1 MTEATATAL
10 NQQDT
15 VIGESSDGRLP
26 SSFRD
31 PGGFLFMR
39 DQVLYRQVNRSHQRH
54 YDLLQDSGL
63 YKELISRGLL
73 IPHEEVSLDSGSQ
86 RAYKTLKPEVIPFVS
101 YPYEWSFSQLQDA
114 ALVTLR
120 VQKLA
125 VQFGMSLKDTSAY
138 NIQFKAGK
146 PVLIDTLSLEGLVE
160 GAPWVAYRQFCQHFL
175 GPLALMGC
183 VDARLGQLLRV
194 HIDGVPVDL
203 TSRLLSWR
211 KYSSFSLLL
220 HLHLHAL
227 AQRRFNARANPTG
240 LRRLSRSGLFGLI
253 DNLET
258 AVRRLRWEPQQINW
272 VRYYEHERCQAAAF
286 QEKSRIVADWLDKMV
301 PAVQSIWDFG
311 ANTGH
316 FSRLASQ
323 RGIFTVSIDAD
334 AACVEMNYKEC
345 GRQGETRLLPLLLDL
360 TNPSAAKG
368 WQNRERMSLLERG
381 PADLA
386 FALAIVHHLAISN
399 NLPFRKI
406 AEFFSGCCKRLMI
419 EFIPKTDL
427 QVQRMLDTRVDI
439 FGEYT
444 QQAFEHEF
452 SQVFS
457 LRERAPITGSGRT
470 LYLMEKVT

>member
-1 MTEATATAL
+1 MTESTATVLKHAA
-10 NQQDT
+10 
-15 VIGESSDGRLP
+15 IGGSSDRRLP

-31 PGGFLFMR
+31 PSGFLFVR
-39 DQVLYRQVNRSHQRH
+39 DGILYRQVNRTYQRH

-63 YKELISRGLL
+63 YKELVSRGLL
-73 IPHEEVSLDSGSQ
+73 IPHEEVLLDSDSQ
-86 RAYKTLKPEVIPFVS
+86 VAYKTLKPEVVPFVS
-101 YPYEWSFSQLQDA
+101 YPYEWSFSQLQDT
-114 ALVTLR
+114 ALATLQ

-125 VQFGMSLKDTSAY
+125 LRFGMSLKDASAY
-138 NIQFKAGK
+138 NVQFRSGR
-146 PVLIDTLSLEGLVE
+146 PVLIDTLSFERYAE

-175 GPLALMGC
+175 GPLALMSC
-183 VDARLGQLLRV
+183 VDARLGQLLRIHV
-194 HIDGVPVDL
+194 DGVPIDL
-203 TSRLLSWR
+203 ASRLLSWR
-211 KYSSFSLLL
+211 KYFSFSQFI

-227 AQRRFNARANPTG
+227 AQRRFSAKARPTG
-240 LRRLSRSGLFGLI
+240 FRRLSRAGFLGLI

-258 AVRRLRWEPQQINW
+258 AVRKLRWQPQQTHW
-272 VRYYEHERCQAAAF
+272 AGYYSHNNYQAVAF
-286 QEKSRIVADWLDKMV
+286 QEKTRIVADWLDRMV

-334 AACVEMNYKEC
+334 PWCVEMNYQQC
-345 GRQGETRLLPLLLDL
+345 CRQGETQLLPLLLDL
-360 TNPSAAKG
+360 SNPSAAKG
-368 WQNRERMSLLERG
+368 WQNQERMSVLDRG

-386 FALAIVHHLAISN
+386 FALAMVHHLAISN
-399 NLPFRKI
+399 NLPLRKI
-406 AEFFSGCCKRLMI
+406 AEFFSRCCKRLVI
-419 EFIPKTDL
+419 EFVPKTDL
-427 QVQRMLDTRVDI
+427 QVQKMLGTREDI

-457 LRERAPITGSGRT
+457 LRECAPILGTGRT

>member
-1 MTEATATAL
+1 LAESTATVLKHAA
-10 NQQDT
+10 
-15 VIGESSDGRLP
+15 IRGASDRRLP

-31 PGGFLFMR
+31 SSGFLFVR
-39 DQVLYRQVNRSHQRH
+39 DGILYRQVNRSYQQH

-63 YKELISRGLL
+63 YKELVSRGLL
-73 IPHEEVSLDSGSQ
+73 IPHEEVLLDCNSQ
-86 RAYKTLKPEVIPFVS
+86 VSYKTLKPEVVPFVS
-101 YPYEWSFSQLQDA
+101 YPYEWSFSQLQDT
-114 ALVTLR
+114 ALATLQ

-125 VQFGMSLKDTSAY
+125 LRFGMSLKDASAY
-138 NIQFKAGK
+138 NIQFRSGR
-146 PVLIDTLSLEGLVE
+146 PVLIDTLSFERYAE

-175 GPLALMGC
+175 GPLALMSC
-183 VDARLGQLLRV
+183 VDARLGQLLRI
-194 HIDGVPVDL
+194 HIDGVPIDL

-211 KYSSFSLLL
+211 KYFSFSQFI

-227 AQRRFNARANPTG
+227 AQRRFSAKARPTG
-240 LRRLSRSGLFGLI
+240 FRRLSRSGFLGLI

-258 AVRRLRWEPQQINW
+258 AVRKLRWQPQRTPW
-272 VRYYEHERCQAAAF
+272 ADYYCHNDYRAGAF
-286 QEKSRIVADWLDKMV
+286 QEKTRIVADWLDKIV

-311 ANTGH
+311 ANTGY

-334 AACVEMNYKEC
+334 PWCVEMNYQQC
-345 GRQGETRLLPLLLDL
+345 CRQGETQLLPLLLDL

-368 WQNRERMSLLERG
+368 WQNQERMSLLDRG

-399 NLPFRKI
+399 NLPLRKI
-406 AEFFSGCCKRLMI
+406 AEFFSRCCKRLVI
-419 EFIPKTDL
+419 EFVPKTDL
-427 QVQRMLDTRVDI
+427 QVQKMLDTREDI
-439 FGEYT
+439 FGDYT

-452 SQVFS
+452 GQVFS
-457 LRERAPITGSGRT
+457 LRERASIVDSGRT